1 MDLGR
6 TIRLARK
13 QLKLSQSE
21 VATRAGVGLATV
33 QNIENNRANPEFKTL
48 AELFKVLH
56 IKMTLETKPVELD
69 WTALAGLGCPITVD
83 KSKTFTPSR
92 NRLLDELINLN
103 PAKLKGR
110 ESKAVAAFLHAL
122 NDHYPSTWRE
132 LPMAVRA
139 WAQNQPSLPKL
150 RRIALARLGEYL

>member
-1 MDLGR
+1 MNLGR
-6 TIRLARK
+6 TIRQARK
-13 QLKLSQSE
+13 NLGLSQSE
-21 VATRAGVGLATV
+21 VASRSGVGLATV

-56 IKMTLETKPVELD
+56 IKMTLETKPVAVD
-69 WTALAGLGCPITVD
+69 WPAFAGLGCPITA
-83 KSKTFTPSR
+83 SKFEEFIPSR
-92 NRLLDELINLN
+92 IRLIEEVNRLN

-110 ESKAVAAFLHAL
+110 ESKAVAAFLQAL
-122 NDHYPSTWRE
+122 RDHYPSTWRE

-150 RRIALARLGEYL
+150 RRLALARLGEYL